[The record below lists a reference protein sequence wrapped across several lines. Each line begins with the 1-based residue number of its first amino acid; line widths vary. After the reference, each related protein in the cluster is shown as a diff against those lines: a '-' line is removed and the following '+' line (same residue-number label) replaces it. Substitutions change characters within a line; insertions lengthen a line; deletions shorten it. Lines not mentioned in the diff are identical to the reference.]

1 MRSIYA
7 ILSVIIF
14 TLASC
19 ANGASEQPA
28 VLEEHAVQ
36 KPDSMP
42 TDNTAVADSTNGNAN
57 VGMGG
62 GN

>member
-7 ILSVIIF
+7 VLSVII
-14 TLASC
+14 LSLSAC
-19 ANGASEQPA
+19 GNGNTEQPA
-28 VLEEHAVQ
+28 VLEEHPVQ

-42 TDNTAVADSTNGNAN
+42 TDNTSVADSSNGNAN

>member
-7 ILSVIIF
+7 ILCVLIF
-14 TLASC
+14 GLSSC
-19 ANGASEQPA
+19 GSAPEQPT
-28 VLEEHAVQ
+28 VTEEHPVQ

-42 TDNTAVADSTNGNAN
+42 TDNTAVADSSNGNAN